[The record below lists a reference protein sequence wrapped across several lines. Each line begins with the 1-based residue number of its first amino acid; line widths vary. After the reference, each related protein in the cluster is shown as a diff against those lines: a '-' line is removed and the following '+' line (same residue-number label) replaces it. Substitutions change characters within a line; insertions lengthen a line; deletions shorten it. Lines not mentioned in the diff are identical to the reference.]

1 VISSNDV
8 KVIITYSAGKKEL
21 IDFFNDIRKHLGG
34 EEEEEEEE
42 GRTFSEWISFFIV
55 TVIDP
60 VSTLENDQPPS
71 PPPLP
76 PVEPPSP
83 ERRNATMS
91 FFWKSIWVFLVC

>member
-42 GRTFSEWISFFIV
+42 GRTFSE
-55 TVIDP
+55 
-60 VSTLENDQPPS
+60 
-71 PPPLP
+71 
-76 PVEPPSP
+76 
-83 ERRNATMS
+83 
-91 FFWKSIWVFLVC
+91 